1 MMDLIRVQVETFIIL
16 RERTLLFTLL
26 CFSYFV
32 LSRHDCID
40 TDLVFNSQLIKLI
53 SELQME

>member
-1 MMDLIRVQVETFIIL
+1 MMDLIWVQVETFIIL
-16 RERTLLFTLL
+16 REHTLLFTLL